1 MLDKNGLVVVI
12 SQSGE
17 TADSLAALREAKE
30 IVTADIFV
38 DNQEIIADGVGELK
52 EYMDEVVPQRPN
64 NFNEK
69 ERVLI
74 TVILMLLL
82 LLTA

>member
-1 MLDKNGLVVVI
+1 M
-12 SQSGE
+12 
-17 TADSLAALREAKE
+17 
-30 IVTADIFV
+30 TADIFV

>member
-82 LLTA
+82 LLIA